1 MRVFPPTK
9 EGIFPPMEGIP
20 PMEGSANTV
29 ADPQNVMLFS
39 CFWRRG
45 FAAKCTM
52 FRNYNSHISL
62 IFTNICNFSFCKSRR
77 CAPWQWAGDEALG
90 VQRSQRRAKWLGA
103 RTGCLLT
110 VITVSLPL
118 NIVPFPGLKTLL
130 ATLMHAYI
138 PQNGLPCCC
147 SGCSRLIKRKKDIVL
162 SPVPC
167 QKLHHRHTWKQLLTR
182 SSTDRVA
189 KRRFL

>member
-77 CAPWQWAGDEALG
+77 CAP
-90 VQRSQRRAKWLGA
+90 
-103 RTGCLLT
+103 
-110 VITVSLPL
+110 
-118 NIVPFPGLKTLL
+118 
-130 ATLMHAYI
+130 
-138 PQNGLPCCC
+138 
-147 SGCSRLIKRKKDIVL
+147 
-162 SPVPC
+162 
-167 QKLHHRHTWKQLLTR
+167 
-182 SSTDRVA
+182 
-189 KRRFL
+189 

>member
-29 ADPQNVMLFS
+29 EDPQNVMLFS

-62 IFTNICNFSFCKSRR
+62 IFTNLCNFSFANPDDVHFD
-77 CAPWQWAGDEALG
+77 APQRQWAGDEA
-90 VQRSQRRAKWLGA
+90 A
-103 RTGCLLT
+103 
-110 VITVSLPL
+110 VSLKLWAFSVHSAARNDLAPEL
-118 NIVPFPGLKTLL
+118 DVSALL
-130 ATLMHAYI
+130 SL
-138 PQNGLPCCC
+138 
-147 SGCSRLIKRKKDIVL
+147 
-162 SPVPC
+162 
-167 QKLHHRHTWKQLLTR
+167 
-182 SSTDRVA
+182 
-189 KRRFL
+189 FLCR